1 MPFNI
6 NICAKRLWKILKNK
20 DRPMNMAAGIRVAAL
35 NGIIET
41 KQGQWVGLEINAL
54 WRLSA

>member
-1 MPFNI
+1 MNI
-6 NICAKRLWKILKNK
+6 L
-20 DRPMNMAAGIRVAAL
+20 AGIRVAAL